1 MWRRQPFARM
11 KRLFASGLFVLKNT
25 HTKKLLGHIWV
36 KIPHKDKYYAGPD
49 ASKMPLKLLTAALI
63 TAATVNAAKASEDYP
78 STRTVTADSL
88 QLKACHFRV

>member
-1 MWRRQPFARM
+1 MEEATIC
-11 KRLFASGLFVLKNT
+11 KNEKAFCIRVICVKKT
-25 HTKKLLGHIWV
+25 HTQKLLGHVWV
-36 KIPHKDKYYAGPD
+36 KIPHEDKYYAGPD